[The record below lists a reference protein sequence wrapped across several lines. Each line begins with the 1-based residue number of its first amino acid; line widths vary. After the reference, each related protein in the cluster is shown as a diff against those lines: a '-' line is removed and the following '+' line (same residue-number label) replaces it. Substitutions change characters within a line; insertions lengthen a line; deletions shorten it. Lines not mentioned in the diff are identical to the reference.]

1 MRRKKTSTAE
11 AIVSLYA
18 MLGVAL
24 FVSLGLESTEGTLI
38 SLTSIIGLMTL
49 QIIYYR
55 RKRIDQQNYVSKL
68 QASDMAAVD
77 VMTGREFEL
86 YLEVLFQ
93 TLGYGAEQL
102 PTSKDFG
109 ADLILVSG
117 DKRIALQA
125 KRYKANVGN
134 RAVQMILGAKSYY
147 GCQEAWIVTNSFYTK
162 AAIQMATKTNVVLV
176 DRNGLLD
183 LMTTKKT
190 LLT

>member
-1 MRRKKTSTAE
+1 MRRRKASTAE

-49 QIIYYR
+49 QIIYYQ
-55 RKRIDQQNYVSKL
+55 RKRIDQQNYVKKL

-183 LMTTKKT
+183 LMTKNKT
-190 LLT
+190 HLT